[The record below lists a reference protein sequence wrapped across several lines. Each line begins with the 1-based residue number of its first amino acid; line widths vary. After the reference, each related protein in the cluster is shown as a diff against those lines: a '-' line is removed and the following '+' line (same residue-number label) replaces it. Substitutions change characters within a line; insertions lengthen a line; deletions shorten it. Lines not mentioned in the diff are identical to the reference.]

1 LSVDL
6 APVEVLAPEGARVL
20 EIVWSDGTRSAI
32 SHRVLRGFCPCAQ
45 CQGHT
50 GPIEWVEETDERPA
64 RALEL
69 VDIFEV
75 GSYALGLAW
84 GDGHRTGIY
93 RFALLMKLAEVEDEA
108 ELAELRCER

>member
-1 LSVDL
+1 
-6 APVEVLAPEGARVL
+6 L

-50 GPIEWVEETDERPA
+50 GPIQWVDQTDARPA

-69 VDIFEV
+69 VDLFEV

-93 RFALLMKLAEVEDEA
+93 RFALLTKLAAIDPDAEVA
-108 ELAELRCER
+108 ELHFER